1 LELGTK
7 FTPLSEMRNRL
18 ERALARR
25 GERAEQARE
34 VCRLVAGDADQ
45 LPGWVVD
52 RLGEYA
58 FVTCNDSVPPEAL
71 ADLEWLAAQ
80 LGLKGMTLRRR
91 SKGGRGQE
99 VIAMGEAVPERLELW
114 EGPARVVLRI
124 QPESLSYGL
133 FPDLR
138 LERLGLGDSCQGRAV
153 LNLYAY
159 SGLFGVH
166 AALSGATR
174 VVQVDAL
181 KSTLAMIKAN
191 ELVNG
196 ITTARVHE
204 DALLYCRRAARR
216 GDHFDV
222 VIHDPPTFGR
232 DPKGRARSTK
242 KELTAMLAASMSAV
256 APGGLLLS
264 VVNTA
269 SLSAGAVNY
278 HHRSAADL
286 AGCRLK
292 RLADLRVDDTA
303 PSPLKGAWFR
313 CLR

>member
-1 LELGTK
+1 
-7 FTPLSEMRNRL
+7 M
-18 ERALARR
+18 AH
-25 GERAEQARE
+25 
-34 VCRLVAGDADQ
+34 
-45 LPGWVVD
+45 
-52 RLGEYA
+52 
-58 FVTCNDSVPPEAL
+58 
-71 ADLEWLAAQ
+71 

-91 SKGGRGQE
+91 AKGGRGHE
-99 VIAMGEAVPERLELW
+99 VRAFGETMPERLELW

-138 LERLGLGDSCQGRAV
+138 LERLGVGEFSQGRTV

-159 SGLFGVH
+159 RGLFGVH

-191 ELVNG
+191 EAANAV
-196 ITTARVHE
+196 TTARVHE
-204 DALLYCRRAARR
+204 DALLYCQRAARR
-216 GDHFDV
+216 GDHFDLV
-222 VIHDPPTFGR
+222 VHDPPTFGR

-242 KELTAMLAASMSAV
+242 KELTAMLAASMGAV

-269 SLSAGAVNY
+269 SLSAAAVNY
-278 HHRSAADL
+278 HHRAAAEQ

-292 RLADLRVDDTA
+292 KLADLRVDDSA